1 MAKETDDIVGAL
13 RSLEERINKRL
24 TSLDERIQAQQDGS
38 RLAGVYRQPAPTFKQ
53 EGSLEVSPNGGYS
66 VEFNRHFDRSIDE
79 VWRTMTDP
87 ARMIDW
93 YADADVDQR
102 EGGKIVLRFA
112 NSGSTQHGIVT
123 QYEAPTVFEH
133 MWVTGQQ
140 TAPAQPIPENLRAG
154 NGTCGGLALA
164 ASVIRYE
171 LSRPS
176 EGGTNLKLTHYV
188 PMNPQLIPVPLAR
201 AGRAVDT
208 VIESA
213 PPDMVLAS
221 WEIILKMLGDA
232 LQNPGNRAMSLRA
245 IERGGSWP
253 WDDFHNTQQK
263 YAQTFSRS
271 TKGFAQLGDRV

>member
-1 MAKETDDIVGAL
+1 MTKETDDIVDAL

-24 TSLDERIQAQQDGS
+24 TSLDERIQQADLRS
-38 RLAGVYRQPAPTFKQ
+38 ADTAKPPATTFKR

-66 VEFNRHFDRSIDE
+66 VEFNRHFDQTINE

-87 ARMIDW
+87 GRMIDW
-93 YADADVDQR
+93 YADADVDQS

-123 QYEAPTVFEH
+123 QFDAPSVFEH

-140 TAPAQPIPENLRAG
+140 TAPAQPIPEALRAG
-154 NGTCGGLALA
+154 NGHCGGLALA

-171 LSRPS
+171 LTKPP

-188 PMNPQLIPVPLAR
+188 PMNPQLIPAPLAR
-201 AGRAVDT
+201 AVRASDT
-208 VIESA
+208 VVQSA

-221 WEIILKMLGDA
+221 WEIILKMLDGA
-232 LQNPGNRAMSLRA
+232 LHNPGNRAMSLKST
-245 IERGGSWP
+245 ERGGSWP
-253 WDDFHNTQQK
+253 WDDFHTTQKK
-263 YAQTFSRS
+263 YAQTF
-271 TKGFAQLGDRV
+271 K